1 MLTDLFVVLLA
12 AKLGDEVFKRI
23 HQPAIV
29 GEILGGVLVGPSVLG
44 LVEVGEVLR
53 VFSELGV
60 VFLLFWVG
68 LETRLS
74 EMRAV
79 GRMAVTVGSAG
90 VVLPFLAGIGLGLA
104 LGESTETSV
113 FLGAA
118 LAATSAGITSAT
130 FLDLGIARSRAAR
143 TVLGAAVVDD
153 ILALILLSVAV
164 GMAADGG
171 VDGGKIAL
179 ALAVAVAFV
188 AFVALGGTGLLQRR
202 PKLLQ
207 APRFADS
214 PLLPAVILC
223 LGLAAFAAQ
232 IGLAA
237 LIGAFLAGMIVAETK
252 DQSSIEEEV
261 RPLYAFFPPFFFAF
275 IGIELEPRL
284 AAARRRP
291 NAAGRG
297 NRAGGRDQAD
307 PRLPRRPRAGARAG
321 LDRRRRHGA
330 ARRGRDRRRLDRRR
344 RGRRRR
350 GAVRRR
356 GRHVDPHHAG
366 GAIRARTARR
376 IAARF
381 LGYARG
387 AKGTA
392 TRRQRG
398 SAVQQVSLDQQ
409 LGDLDGVGGG
419 ALAEVVGD
427 DPEVEGALVAGS
439 RRMRPT
445 RTSSLPAASIAI
457 G

>member
-1 MLTDLFVVLLA
+1 VPLPLAATSDTAGVLTDLFLVLLA

-23 HQPAIV
+23 GQPAVV

-44 LVEVGEVLR
+44 WVEVGEVLR

-79 GRMAVTVGSAG
+79 GRIALTVGSAG
-90 VVLPFLAGIGLGLA
+90 VVLPFLAGIGFGLA

-171 VDGGKIAL
+171 VDAGKIAL
-179 ALAVAVAFV
+179 ALAIAVAFV
-188 AFVALGGTGLLQRR
+188 AFVALGGTQLLQRR
-202 PKLLQ
+202 PQLLQ
-207 APRFADS
+207 APAFANS
-214 PLLPAVILC
+214 PLLPAVLLC
-223 LGLAAFAAQ
+223 LGLAAFAAN

-252 DQSSIEEEV
+252 DHSSIEEEV

-275 IGIELEPRL
+275 IGIELDLGTLLDGHALLLL
-284 AAARRRP
+284 AAITVIAAAAKLIPAYWAARPLGRQE
-291 NAAGRG
+291 AAVVGVGMIPRG
-297 NRAGGRDQAD
+297 EVGIVVASI
-307 PRLPRRPRAGARAG
+307 
-321 LDRRRRHGA
+321 GA
-330 ARRGRDRRRLDRRR
+330 AEGVVDAELFGVVVGMSILTTLVAPFALRRIS
-344 RGRRRR
+344 
-350 GAVRRR
+350 
-356 GRHVDPHHAG
+356 G
-366 GAIRARTARR
+366 GA
-376 IAARF
+376 
-381 LGYARG
+381 
-387 AKGTA
+387 
-392 TRRQRG
+392 G
-398 SAVQQVSLDQQ
+398 SA
-409 LGDLDGVGGG
+409 
-419 ALAEVVGD
+419 
-427 DPEVEGALVAGS
+427 
-439 RRMRPT
+439 R
-445 RTSSLPAASIAI
+445 
-457 G
+457 

>member
-1 MLTDLFVVLLA
+1 MDIASTLPLAATSDTAGVLTDLFLVLLA

-23 HQPAIV
+23 GQPAIV

-44 LVEVGEVLR
+44 WVEVSEVLR

-79 GRMAVTVGSAG
+79 GKVALGVGSAG
-90 VVLPFLAGIGLGLA
+90 VVVPFIAGIGFGLV

-130 FLDLGIARSRAAR
+130 FLDLGIARTRAAR

-171 VDGGKIAL
+171 VDAGKIAL
-179 ALAVAVAFV
+179 ALAIAVAFV
-188 AFVALGGTGLLQRR
+188 VFVALGGTQILQRR

-207 APRFADS
+207 APAFAKS
-214 PLLPAVILC
+214 PLLPAVLLC
-223 LGLAAFAAQ
+223 LGLAAFSAN

-252 DQSSIEEEV
+252 DHTSIEEEV

-275 IGIELEPRL
+275 IGIELDLDELLNGHALVLL
-284 AAARRRP
+284 AAITAIAVAAKLVPAYLAARGLGKRE
-291 NAAGRG
+291 AAIVGVGMIPRG
-297 NRAGGRDQAD
+297 EVGIVIAAI
-307 PRLPRRPRAGARAG
+307 
-321 LDRRRRHGA
+321 GA
-330 ARRGRDRRRLDRRR
+330 AEGVIDAELF
-344 RGRRRR
+344 
-350 GAVRRR
+350 AV
-356 GRHVDPHHAG
+356 
-366 GAIRARTARR
+366 
-376 IAARF
+376 
-381 LGYARG
+381 
-387 AKGTA
+387 
-392 TRRQRG
+392 
-398 SAVQQVSLDQQ
+398 
-409 LGDLDGVGGG
+409 
-419 ALAEVVGD
+419 VVGMSILTTLAA
-427 DPEVEGALVAGS
+427 PFALRKLS
-439 RRMRPT
+439 RT
-445 RTSSLPAASIAI
+445 
-457 G
+457 